1 MLAGSAQAVAVAEGP
16 SPRRRVG
23 TTASSVNY
31 RGVLVYRRI
40 KQAGVTAL
48 VATGLVVAGV
58 AAPASAAS
66 TGGAGGALTNRLDQS
81 FTSAGLTSSYHIFAA
96 GLDWSRPVGLLVYT
110 DGSGGYGLDNPN
122 STYLLDADGDA
133 GLVAVARKHNLL
145 LLTPEAPAPGCDGT
159 DNCWYDSRNAVGK
172 ARWSSDLISRV
183 TSQYDIDLDRVVIGG
198 YSSGAQWTTRFFL
211 PAHGEAHSVDLAVAI
226 AYGGAP
232 ATKASFS
239 QEYRRSTVVSF
250 DTGTAD
256 EAYTTNSW
264 GARGGYSWYTDA
276 GFVTDATWPSG
287 VGHGRGR
294 QFAAIMD
301 REITQHL
308 PAARASDQKGSSSGG
323 EESREP
329 SSGSESP
336 SPAPAPRP
344 TIPGDDGSSTRSIDD
359 GGVGGTGREYHL
371 SNSFTGAADRVLQY
385 GNRAGR
391 VYVGDWDGDGTD
403 TLAYRIGK
411 TFYIRDANS
420 TGGPTRVINYGRAGD
435 RVYVGD
441 WDGDGTDTFAVRRG
455 KTYHVKNSV
464 TGGDADRVIRYGRSG
479 DDVLV
484 GDWDGDGRDTFTVRR
499 GKTYHVKNAIRGGDA
514 DTVLHYGRAGDD
526 VYVGDWDADRADS
539 LTVRRDRTYYVSNS
553 LRGGDAET
561 VLVYGRA
568 SDTALVG
575 DWDGDG
581 RDTLGIRR

>member
-1 MLAGSAQAVAVAEGP
+1 LHAPTTTANAPPARTTTPPWSASRDAASTSCTPCSATAPSTRHARRQPLDETIGTPPPPRSRHASATSGRRTSTTALRTHHTGRRRPVTRAPDADGSGQATRVPALRRDSVWGPPHVTSTTVVSKVAIFARHWMRSSSPGP
-16 SPRRRVG
+16 RRPWPWPRGRPPRRRVG

-81 FTSAGLTSSYHIFAA
+81 FTSAGLTSSYHIVAA

-232 ATKASFS
+232 
-239 QEYRRSTVVSF
+239 
-250 DTGTAD
+250 
-256 EAYTTNSW
+256 
-264 GARGGYSWYTDA
+264 
-276 GFVTDATWPSG
+276 
-287 VGHGRGR
+287 
-294 QFAAIMD
+294 
-301 REITQHL
+301 
-308 PAARASDQKGSSSGG
+308 
-323 EESREP
+323 
-329 SSGSESP
+329 
-336 SPAPAPRP
+336 
-344 TIPGDDGSSTRSIDD
+344 
-359 GGVGGTGREYHL
+359 
-371 SNSFTGAADRVLQY
+371 
-385 GNRAGR
+385 
-391 VYVGDWDGDGTD
+391 
-403 TLAYRIGK
+403 
-411 TFYIRDANS
+411 
-420 TGGPTRVINYGRAGD
+420 
-435 RVYVGD
+435 
-441 WDGDGTDTFAVRRG
+441 
-455 KTYHVKNSV
+455 
-464 TGGDADRVIRYGRSG
+464 
-479 DDVLV
+479 
-484 GDWDGDGRDTFTVRR
+484 
-499 GKTYHVKNAIRGGDA
+499 
-514 DTVLHYGRAGDD
+514 
-526 VYVGDWDADRADS
+526 
-539 LTVRRDRTYYVSNS
+539 
-553 LRGGDAET
+553 
-561 VLVYGRA
+561 
-568 SDTALVG
+568 
-575 DWDGDG
+575 
-581 RDTLGIRR
+581 